1 MNHATPRK
9 ILLAVTGIS
18 PQIVTETLYALGCE
32 AKENPDAF
40 IPTEVHLITTQTGKT
55 IAVENLLEK
64 GQFQA
69 LLKDYPQLGQP
80 LFGEDCIHVIQD
92 ARGRLLDD
100 ISTDEENTWAADSIT
115 RLMAELTRDENAI
128 LHVSMSGGR
137 KTMGFYVGYAFSLF
151 ARPADELSH
160 VLVSSPFESEREF
173 YFPPAKPRMLS
184 IRNGTQANTKDAVIT
199 LARIPI
205 VRLRHGL
212 PEKLLQGQ
220 ASYSDTVAA
229 IQKSMDAPT
238 LIIRLRQKEVI
249 CGSQKIKLPPLE
261 LAWLIWW
268 AKLALDYRSV
278 RRSDL
283 AEYKELRD
291 LFLDIYKRVLQI
303 DDERKFRNFLI
314 ELRNRDDYQ
323 EKSNIFDIFNRID
336 NDMEEDEK
344 KTIERYFDDGKTKMI
359 KKLRKQI
366 GLMKVA
372 DQYIP
377 KKQKEGDYYTY
388 KIDILPEN
396 ITLDLD

>member
-1 MNHATPRK
+1 M
-9 ILLAVTGIS
+9 
-18 PQIVTETLYALGCE
+18 
-32 AKENPDAF
+32 
-40 IPTEVHLITTQTGKT
+40 
-55 IAVENLLEK
+55 
-64 GQFQA
+64 
-69 LLKDYPQLGQP
+69 
-80 LFGEDCIHVIQD
+80 
-92 ARGRLLDD
+92 
-100 ISTDEENTWAADSIT
+100 
-115 RLMAELTRDENAI
+115 
-128 LHVSMSGGR
+128 
-137 KTMGFYVGYAFSLF
+137 
-151 ARPADELSH
+151 
-160 VLVSSPFESEREF
+160 
-173 YFPPAKPRMLS
+173 
-184 IRNGTQANTKDAVIT
+184 
-199 LARIPI
+199 
-205 VRLRHGL
+205 
-212 PEKLLQGQ
+212 
-220 ASYSDTVAA
+220 
-229 IQKSMDAPT
+229 
-238 LIIRLRQKEVI
+238 
-249 CGSQKIKLPPLE
+249 
-261 LAWLIWW
+261 
-268 AKLALDYRSV
+268 ALDYRSV

-377 KKQKEGDYYTY
+377 KKQREGDYYTY